1 MPVAKDHT
9 GTYRQV
15 AHKLRI
21 QKDPGC
27 GPHKES
33 ARPRKGKR
41 GPYLDSDDEPTLITI
56 DADDAVDVPRLL
68 AQGAIVPYSPP
79 KPKRTTKTKKGGDD
93 GKDGS

>member
-1 MPVAKDHT
+1 MPVAKEHV

-33 ARPRKGKR
+33 FRPRKGKR
-41 GPYLDSDDEPTLITI
+41 GPYLDSDDEPTLIEFE
-56 DADDAVDVPRLL
+56 ADDAADVPRLL

-79 KPKRTTKTKKGGDD
+79 KAKRATKKKGG
-93 GKDGS
+93 G

>member
-1 MPVAKDHT
+1 MPVEKQHT

-33 ARPRKGKR
+33 VRPRKGKR
-41 GPYLDSDDEPTLITI
+41 GPYLDSDDEPTLITF
-56 DADDAVDVPRLL
+56 DEDDAVDVERLL
-68 AQGAIVPYSPP
+68 AIGAIKPYSPP
-79 KPKRTTKTKKGGDD
+79 KPKRATKTKGADD
-93 GKDGS
+93 GKAGV